1 MSAHRAAPGACLKA
15 DTVIFGVE
23 PDVDDLR
30 EVDVDVRVL
39 GRELEP
45 AVGAGVGERLAE
57 GVEDLLRHSDG
68 QRLPALEADIDASG
82 GIRHQCPSGGSTSS
96 VSTPPVDFGCRNA
109 TRLPRM
115 PMRGCSSIS
124 RRPAARTDSMANSM
138 SSVPYATW

>member
-1 MSAHRAAPGACLKA
+1 MSAHRAAPGAWLKA
-15 DTVIFGVE
+15 DTVVFGVE

-30 EVDVDVRVL
+30 EVDVHVGVL
-39 GRELEP
+39 GLQLEP
-45 AVGAGVGERLAE
+45 AVGPGIRKRFPESVVDRLLYAY
-57 GVEDLLRHSDG
+57 G
-68 QRLPALEADIDASG
+68 QRLPALKADVDASRG
-82 GIRHQCPSGGSTSS
+82 VLHQCPSGGSTSS

-124 RRPAARTDSMANSM
+124 RRPAARTDSMADSM

>member
-1 MSAHRAAPGACLKA
+1 M
-15 DTVIFGVE
+15 IFCIE

-45 AVGAGVGERLAE
+45 AIGAGIGERLTE
-57 GVEDLLRHSDG
+57 GVVDLLRHTDG
-68 QRLPALEADIDASG
+68 QRLPALEADVDASG
-82 GIRHQCPSGGSTSS
+82 GIRHQWPSGGSTSS